1 MNARPIGIAMAAAAA
16 TLLLLVLTL
25 ALPVRLWRTGEPPA
39 PPLPTKPGR
48 PIAPPP
54 LRIWIDADA
63 ACGHGA
69 RTDPDDCLAI
79 LLLASSPAIRVAG
92 ISTVFGNAPLP
103 VTDSTTRA
111 LVAALADG
119 GSALPEVLRGAGE
132 AGEGETA
139 ASAGLQRALEEGPLV
154 IVALGPLSNV
164 AQALAVRPELRPQ
177 VQRLVAVMGRR
188 RGHLFHPVEG
198 GRAGS
203 FLGHGPV
210 FRDFN
215 FAKDREA
222 ASQVLA
228 MGLPITLVPYE
239 AAREVVVTA
248 EALDA
253 MRRRGG
259 RHRWVAERARGWL
272 DYWREDIGK
281 AGFYPFDLV
290 AAAYVIEPGLF
301 DCADTGA
308 RIGRDAGLLGWLGR
322 TGLLVGEG
330 EGRVLYC
337 DDVRDDVAAWLRD
350 RGLTAAPSPPAEDP

>member
-1 MNARPIGIAMAAAAA
+1 MRARPIGVALGAVAV
-16 TLLLLVLTL
+16 LLLLLGLTL

-39 PPLPTKPGR
+39 PALPTTPGR

-54 LRIWIDADA
+54 LRVWVDADA

-79 LLLASSPAIRVAG
+79 LLLASSPTIRVVG
-92 ISTVFGNAPLP
+92 ISTVFGNAALT

-111 LVAALADG
+111 LTAALASDG
-119 GSALPEVLRGAGE
+119 RSAPPVYRGAGE
-132 AGEGETA
+132 PTGNGETA
-139 ASAGLQRALEEGPLV
+139 ASTGLRQALDEAPLV
-154 IVALGPLSNV
+154 IVALGPLSNI
-164 AQALAVRPELRPQ
+164 AQALAGRPELRAR

-215 FAKDREA
+215 FAKDRA
-222 ASQVLA
+222 AAGRVLE

-239 AAREVVVTA
+239 AAREVVITPA
-248 EALDA
+248 TLDT
-253 MRRRGG
+253 MVRRGG
-259 RHRWVAERARGWL
+259 AGAWVAERSRGWL
-272 DYWREDIGK
+272 EYWREDIGT
-281 AGFYPFDLV
+281 AGFYPFDLL
-290 AAAYVIEPGLF
+290 AAAYTMEPGLF

-322 TGLLVGEG
+322 TGLFAGEG
-330 EGRVLYC
+330 EARVLYC
-337 DDVRDDVAAWLRD
+337 DDLRDAVASWLRS
-350 RGLTAAPSPPAEDP
+350 RGLPAVAR